1 MRLPSIPA
9 VPLVALVL
17 AVAAPRAAAAACR
30 GKISGDA
37 KGKFSCLATL
47 ERGEDGTLV
56 FTITPK
62 DVLPDIPVYKPG
74 SFQVPA
80 PGKPGRYGLDE
91 LGMGMASLAIDGGA
105 LYTAAKTSSQRGEVA
120 LELKSVKPAPGRP
133 DAFVVHGSYRARLIP
148 AGGGKTGEV
157 VFEVSF

>member
-1 MRLPSIPA
+1 MRFPA
-9 VPLVALVL
+9 GPAISLAATVL
-17 AVAAPRAAAAACR
+17 AAAAPRPAAAACKGR
-30 GKISGDA
+30 ISGDA
-37 KGKFSCLATL
+37 RGAFACIVTLAPAD
-47 ERGEDGTLV
+47 DGTPV

-80 PGKPGRYGLDE
+80 PVRPGTYRLAE

-105 LYTAAKTSSQRGEVA
+105 LYTATRTYSQRGDVT
-120 LELKSVKPAPGRP
+120 LELRSVKPDRARPG
-133 DAFVVHGSYRARLIP
+133 AYVVHGSYRARLIP

-157 VFEVSF
+157 LFEVTF

>member
-1 MRLPSIPA
+1 MRFPSGLAAPLAAFALAAA
-9 VPLVALVL
+9 VP
-17 AVAAPRAAAAACR
+17 RDAAAACR

-47 ERGEDGTLV
+47 ERGDDGTLV

-80 PGKPGRYGLDE
+80 PGKPGKYGLEE

-105 LYTAAKTSSQRGEVA
+105 LYTAAKTSSQRGEVT
-120 LELKSVKPAPGRP
+120 LELKSVKPDPARPGT
-133 DAFVVHGSYRARLIP
+133 FVVRGSYRARLVP
-148 AGGGKTGEV
+148 AGGGKTGEI
-157 VFEVSF
+157 VFDVSF